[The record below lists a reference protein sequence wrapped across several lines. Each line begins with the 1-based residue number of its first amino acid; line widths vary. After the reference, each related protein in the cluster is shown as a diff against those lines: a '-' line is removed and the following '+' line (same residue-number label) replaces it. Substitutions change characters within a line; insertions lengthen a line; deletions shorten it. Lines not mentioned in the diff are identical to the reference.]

1 MDTTL
6 YVGLSHQMAM
16 RRNMDIL
23 ANNVANMN
31 TTAFK
36 KENVIFQEYLV
47 EMDHTD
53 TPNARSVSYVY
64 DAALMR
70 DFSEG
75 EFKATG
81 NPLDFA
87 LSGKNFFRVEMP
99 DGTER
104 FTRNGHFRVAENG
117 DIITSSGH
125 AVLDDLGNPISIL
138 PDDGKIDVASDGT
151 ISTKA
156 RGVIGKFGIVT
167 FDDLSK
173 LEKAGNSMYSS
184 EAPAVPPQTYSL
196 LQGMT
201 EGSNVEPIIEITNM
215 MNFARR
221 YQAVAKVLE
230 DQQNLQAKANNRLAK
245 IN

>member
-47 EMDHTD
+47 EMDD
-53 TPNARSVSYVY
+53 TSVPTARMVAYVH
-64 DAALMR
+64 DTALIR

-87 LSGKNFFRVEMP
+87 LSGKNFFRVALP

-104 FTRNGHFRVAENG
+104 YTR
-117 DIITSSGH
+117 
-125 AVLDDLGNPISIL
+125 
-138 PDDGKIDVASDGT
+138 
-151 ISTKA
+151 
-156 RGVIGKFGIVT
+156 
-167 FDDLSK
+167 
-173 LEKAGNSMYSS
+173 
-184 EAPAVPPQTYSL
+184 
-196 LQGMT
+196 
-201 EGSNVEPIIEITNM
+201 
-215 MNFARR
+215 
-221 YQAVAKVLE
+221 
-230 DQQNLQAKANNRLAK
+230 
-245 IN
+245 

>member
-47 EMDHTD
+47 EMDNTD
-53 TPNARSVSYVY
+53 TPTARTVAYVH
-64 DAALMR
+64 DTALIR
-70 DFSEG
+70 DFAEG
-75 EFKATG
+75 EFKASG

-87 LSGKNFFRVEMP
+87 LSGQNFFRVELP
-99 DGTER
+99 DGSER
-104 FTRNGHFRVAENG
+104 FTRNGHFRISDNG
-117 DIITSSGH
+117 DIVNSQGH
-125 AVLDDLGNPISIL
+125 PVLDDAGNPVAIL

-184 EAPAVPPQTYSL
+184 EAPAVPSNGYSV

-245 IN
+245 VN